1 MLAIAYQAEECIG
14 IGLIPYL
21 LNIKST
27 LTLHIYTIPRRKS
40 HRVTFKVS
48 IEIIFSFQ
56 CWDGT
61 QNKVKRS
68 LDVAVALKLTI
79 ILSSSSFQR
88 SMYAI
93 IMIIIIIIT
102 NSIFILSWLVADDI
116 SASAALLVWALMDTL
131 QYSIPIC
138 STPWTNSDL
147 LYLLIFTF
155 PSLMPLFSYF

>member
-1 MLAIAYQAEECIG
+1 
-14 IGLIPYL
+14 
-21 LNIKST
+21 
-27 LTLHIYTIPRRKS
+27 
-40 HRVTFKVS
+40 
-48 IEIIFSFQ
+48 
-56 CWDGT
+56 
-61 QNKVKRS
+61 
-68 LDVAVALKLTI
+68 
-79 ILSSSSFQR
+79 
-88 SMYAI
+88 MYAI